1 MPYNVTIDDISPLIT
16 YQGQWLDSYNLAAD
30 PYTDRYLG
38 KTFHSSRTDGS
49 QATFQ
54 FNGTD
59 VWIFGAKRGNHG
71 NFIVTIDNGQAQ
83 RIDGYA
89 PRQPDGVD
97 GVYQFPI
104 FSRTGLS
111 DGLHT
116 VTLTNDNGGS
126 TTRPFVDIDFIT
138 WTSNDDVGKNITID
152 DSDPAWSYTSSG
164 QQWGT
169 SSTYVVDY
177 YQQTE
182 HVTNVAGA
190 TASVQF
196 EGNAVYLYGGT
207 LDDHGTFNVQV
218 NDHPAV
224 SMNGSTVGYHPRVL
238 LYYADGLGPGTHK
251 LTVTNTNG
259 GKYLDVDYVQV
270 LQSSASEAS
279 ESNPGGKAKT
289 PIIAGT
295 VCGVVIGLAWIIAA
309 VWWFMRRRK
318 RGEGVDLL
326 NTEAKAY
333 DVPPAGY
340 GPASSGPGWDGQSSV
355 PNNQPWANDPAY
367 TGSYY
372 QNPPSQTTY
381 PMSMYPPSSVSG
393 SGGGGESST
402 GAASAYGGT
411 GRPEMHH
418 QALSTLT
425 QEDEADPR
433 VHQMVPPPD
442 PKGRAVLVVDTGS
455 RGNMTEDELRASR
468 MVVPERAQDWGP
480 MSDTSGDENTGMLP
494 PDYHQI
500 AYLDLLFI
508 KATEPF
514 PNRRLPQPL
523 S

>member
-224 SMNGSTVGYHPRVL
+224 SMNGSTVGYHSRVL

-279 ESNPGGKAKT
+279 ESNSGGKGKT

-295 VCGVVIGLAWIIAA
+295 VCGVVIGLALIIAA

-318 RGEGVDLL
+318 RNEGVDLL
-326 NTEAKAY
+326 NTETRAY

-355 PNNQPWANDPAY
+355 PNNQPWANDLAY
-367 TGSYY
+367 TGSYP

-381 PMSMYPPSSVSG
+381 PMGMYSPSSVSG
-393 SGGGGESST
+393 SGGGDGSSA

-442 PKGRAVLVVDTGS
+442 PKGRAALVVDTGS

-480 MSDTSGDENTGMLP
+480 MSGTSGDESTGMLP
-494 PDYHQI
+494 PDYHQ
-500 AYLDLLFI
+500 
-508 KATEPF
+508 ATEPF

>member
-1 MPYNVTIDDISPLIT
+1 MDLRHLPVQRHRP
-16 YQGQWLDSYNLAAD
+16 
-30 PYTDRYLG
+30 
-38 KTFHSSRTDGS
+38 
-49 QATFQ
+49 
-54 FNGTD
+54 
-59 VWIFGAKRGNHG
+59 
-71 NFIVTIDNGQAQ
+71 Q

-152 DSDPAWSYTSSG
+152 DSDPAWSYTPSG

-177 YQQTE
+177 YSKPSSS
-182 HVTNVAGA
+182 VTNVAGA

-218 NDHPAV
+218 NDHPA
-224 SMNGSTVGYHPRVL
+224 
-238 LYYADGLGPGTHK
+238 YYADGLGPGTHK

-318 RGEGVDLL
+318 RSEGVDLL

-393 SGGGGESST
+393 SGGG
-402 GAASAYGGT
+402 
-411 GRPEMHH
+411 
-418 QALSTLT
+418 
-425 QEDEADPR
+425 DEADPR

-494 PDYHQI
+494 PDYHQ
-500 AYLDLLFI
+500 
-508 KATEPF
+508 ATEPF